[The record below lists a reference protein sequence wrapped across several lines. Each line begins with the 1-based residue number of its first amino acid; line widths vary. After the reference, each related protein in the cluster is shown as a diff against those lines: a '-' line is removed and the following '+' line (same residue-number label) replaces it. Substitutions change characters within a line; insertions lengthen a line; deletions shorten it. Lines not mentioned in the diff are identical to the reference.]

1 MNLDLL
7 LVVFQAVVFVFAIS
21 AHELVHAWAA
31 LRLGDT
37 TAYMLGRVTL
47 NPARHIDPWGSV
59 IMPLISLALS
69 GFMGPIIGWGKPVP
83 VTLRNFRRLKRDDVL
98 STSAGLF
105 SHLAMALV
113 AALLLIVLKH
123 VPGLGINAVL
133 AAMLMTR
140 HAQGIDMTAL
150 PRLFPI
156 ALLLYYFVVMNV
168 ILFIFQLIPVPPLD
182 GSRLIRYVLPY
193 NAERAFDRIGMLGS
207 FFIFVIAWRV
217 LYPILYPPLS
227 SAFDRLLLSF

>member
-1 MNLDLL
+1 M
-7 LVVFQAVVFVFAIS
+7 LVLFQAVVFVFAIS
-21 AHELVHAWAA
+21 VHEMVHAWAA

-47 NPARHIDPWGSV
+47 NPARHLETWGSV
-59 IMPLISLALS
+59 VMPLISLALT
-69 GFMGPIIGWGKPVP
+69 GFMGPIIGWGRPVP
-83 VTLRNFRRLKRDDVL
+83 VTLRNFRRVKRDDVL

-105 SHLAMALV
+105 SHLAVALV
-113 AALLLIVLKH
+113 AALLLIVMKH
-123 VPGLGINAVL
+123 LPGLGATAVV

-140 HAQGIDMTAL
+140 HAPIDMTAL
-150 PRLFPI
+150 PQLFPI
-156 ALLLYYFVVMNV
+156 ALLLYYCVVMNV
-168 ILFIFQLIPVPPLD
+168 ILFIFELIPVPPLD

-193 NAERAFDRIGMLGS
+193 NMERAFDRVGMLGS
-207 FFIFVIAWRV
+207 FFIFAIAWRV